1 MKIGPRLI
9 TPFLLLA
16 IMALAVFFRFYEL
29 DSTPPGLYP
38 DIAINGNNALQS
50 WQTGDYQSFYTD
62 NNGREGMIMWLDA
75 LSMAFFG
82 ITPLALKI
90 PGAVFGAITVFGI
103 YLLARE
109 LFGRRKNA
117 IALLSAFFLAT
128 SFWHINFSR
137 IGFRVILEPFFL
149 VFAFYFLFKAFRSK
163 KFLWAVAAGIFFG
176 LGFYTYTGYR
186 LAVPLLV
193 CVMALWLVDYWKNKN
208 QFVKISGA
216 ALLAAFAAA
225 LPIGIYF
232 LHNFGDFIG
241 RAGQTSV
248 FASANPLL
256 ELGKSLALHLGMFN
270 LYGDANWRHNLPGAP
285 ELFFPIGILFLIG
298 IILAAGRII
307 KSIRARDFGLEFQS
321 YFLLLLWFF
330 FMLLPGILTSEGIPH
345 ALRTLAVIPSVM
357 IMAAIGGTAVYDWMK
372 SRWPKIAVIGT
383 ATLFIAATTLN
394 GYWQYFVVWA
404 DNNNV
409 KSAFTDTFVDIGRLT
424 SEMYRR
430 GWQTVVVVN
439 ENGTPVPYPD
449 GIPMP
454 AQTVKFIETGD
465 CCRLGGSMGKFRCDS
480 YSTYILPGELDQI
493 AANDKTVVVPIKYDQ
508 LIFDRLSVMFPQGQI
523 KQINS
528 IKYYEINQ

>member
-1 MKIGPRLI
+1 MKIKFRLTI
-9 TPFLLLA
+9 PFLLLA
-16 IMALAVFFRFYEL
+16 IMALAVFFRFYGL

-50 WQTGDYQSFYTD
+50 RQTGDYQSFYAD
-62 NNGREGMIMWLDA
+62 NNGREGMIIWLDA

-90 PGAVFGAITVFGI
+90 PGAIFGAATVFGI

-117 IALLSAFFLAT
+117 AALLSAFFLAT

-163 KFLWAVAAGIFFG
+163 KFLWAVATGIFFG

-193 CVMALWLVDYWKNKN
+193 CVMALRLIDFWKNKN

-270 LYGDANWRHNLPGAP
+270 FYGDANWRHNLPGAP
-285 ELFFPIGILFLIG
+285 ELFFPVGILFLIG
-298 IILAAGRII
+298 IILAAMRII

-357 IMAAIGGTAVYDWMK
+357 ITAAIGGTAVYDWMK
-372 SRWPKIAVIGT
+372 SRWPRIAVAGI
-383 ATLFIAATTLN
+383 AALFIVATAWN

-404 DNNNV
+404 NSREV
-409 KSAFTDTFVDIGRLT
+409 QGAFTAHFVDIGNLT
-424 SEMYRR
+424 WQLRTQ
-430 GWQTVVVVN
+430 GWHTAVIVN
-439 ENGTPVPYPD
+439 ENGTPVPYPN

-454 AQTVKFIETGD
+454 AQTVEFIETGNNCQLD
-465 CCRLGGSMGKFRCDS
+465 SFINGSYCGP
-480 YSTYILPGELDQI
+480 YSTYILPGQLDQI
-493 AANDKTVVVPIKYDQ
+493 TINDKTIIVPMKYEREIFNRLADTFPKGQIRDYNGIKY
-508 LIFDRLSVMFPQGQI
+508 FEI
-523 KQINS
+523 K
-528 IKYYEINQ
+528 